1 MALLEVEG
9 LTKRYPGFTLD
20 GVSFRLETGYIM
32 GFIGR
37 NGAGK
42 TTTLKSMLGLVH
54 ADAGSVRIDGTEY
67 REDEHLAKQKL
78 GVAFGGVDYY
88 PRARLSDIA
97 RVTRRFYEVWDE
109 TQYRALLQRFQLD
122 EKKRAR
128 ELSQGMKVKF
138 SLALALSHNAKLLL
152 LDEPTSGLDPV
163 SREELIELLQHI
175 VEDGEHSILFST
187 HITSDL
193 EKCAD
198 YITYIRGGRIAAST
212 DLDSF
217 KSEYRLVRGT
227 RAQLTEPLVQKF
239 IGARK
244 NAFGFTAL
252 AKAEDAAAM
261 EGLEIAPA
269 DLESIMIY
277 FDGEVPADERI
288 AL

>member
-20 GVSFRLETGYIM
+20 SVSFRLETGYIM

-42 TTTLKSMLGLVH
+42 TTTLKSMLGLAH

-97 RVTRRFYEVWDE
+97 RVTRRFYEAWDE

-122 EKKRAR
+122 EKKRVR